1 MNAIMKPFDASRSS
15 SRSRRNAAI
24 TLALLTLGY
33 AGYYLCRSNL
43 SVAQPSIMK
52 DLVAAGLSA
61 NQAKREMGLIVSL
74 GTLAYA
80 IGKFVGGGLGD
91 SLGGRRVFL
100 IGMAG
105 AVAATV
111 AFPLGGSIAVYRS
124 AWVANRLVQ
133 SIGWLGLVK
142 VCGRW
147 FPENRRGRVMAFAS
161 LSFLFGDSIA
171 RRFMGALIEHHFTW
185 RHVFFAAAAVL
196 FVLFLIN
203 YMFLHESPL
212 DTGDVEPSGG
222 VDSVFGAAGDAADP
236 APLGSLLGPLLSSPG
251 FLLVCLV
258 SFGYT
263 LLRETFNSWTPTYFV
278 EAIGLSQA
286 DAANK
291 SALFPLFGGV
301 SVLLAGYLADRVGRA
316 GRASILFAGLVCG
329 GALLLALGRIDF
341 HGSKTAPVALVALVG
356 FTLIGPYSYMA
367 GAIALD
373 FGGKRGA
380 ATASGLIDGFG
391 YLGGILAGETVARI
405 LVGRGWNGAFQT
417 LAAVAWFSAIAAA
430 VLVAV
435 ELARTRRDLPLE
447 AAVADETT

>member
-1 MNAIMKPFDASRSS
+1 MTPTDESRSS

-24 TLALLTLGY
+24 TLALLTFGY

-43 SVAQPSIMK
+43 SVAQPLIMR
-52 DLVAAGLSA
+52 DLVAGGMSA
-61 NQAKREMGLIVSL
+61 DRAKREMGLIVSL

-80 IGKFVGGGLGD
+80 IGKFLGGGLGD
-91 SLGGRRVFL
+91 ALGGRRVFL

-105 AVAATV
+105 AVACTV
-111 AFPLGGSIAVYRS
+111 AFPLGGSIPFHRA
-124 AWVANRLVQ
+124 AWIANRLVQ

-171 RRFMGALIEHHFTW
+171 RRFMGALIEHQFTW
-185 RHVFFAAAAVL
+185 QHVFYAAAGVL
-196 FVLFLIN
+196 FILLIVN
-203 YMFLHESPL
+203 YIFLHESPA
-212 DTGDVEPSGG
+212 DTGDAEPSGG
-222 VDSVFGAAGDAADP
+222 GDSVFGAAGDDAEPAAI
-236 APLGSLLGPLLSSPG
+236 GSLLGPLLRSPG

-278 EAIGLSQA
+278 ESIGLTQA

-291 SALFPLFGGV
+291 SALFPFFGGV
-301 SVLLAGYLADRVGRA
+301 SVLIAGRLADRVGRA
-316 GRASILFAGLVCG
+316 GRASILLAGLVCG
-329 GALLLALGRIDF
+329 GVLLLALGQIDF
-341 HGSKTAPVALVALVG
+341 HGSKTVPVALVAFVG
-356 FTLIGPYSYMA
+356 FVLIGPYSYMA
-367 GAIALD
+367 GTIALD

-391 YLGGILAGETVARI
+391 YLGGILAGETVAQI
-405 LVGRGWNGAFQT
+405 LVGRGWNGAFQA
-417 LAAVAWFSAIAAA
+417 LAAVAWTSAVAAA
-430 VLVAV
+430 ALVAV
-435 ELARTRRDLPLE
+435 EFARMRREIPLKT
-447 AAVADETT
+447 AGADEPAS

>member
-1 MNAIMKPFDASRSS
+1 MKPTDASRSS

-24 TLALLTLGY
+24 TLALLTFGY

-43 SVAQPSIMK
+43 SVAQPLIVGE
-52 DLVAAGLSA
+52 LVAGGMSA
-61 NQAKREMGLIVSL
+61 DQAKREMGSIISL

-80 IGKFVGGGLGD
+80 IGKFLGGGLGD

-105 AVAATV
+105 AIACTI
-111 AFPLGGSIAVYRS
+111 AFPLGGSIPVYRA
-124 AWVANRLVQ
+124 AWIANRLVQ

-171 RRFMGALIEHHFTW
+171 RRFMGELIKHQFTW
-185 RHVFFAAAAVL
+185 KHVFFAAAGVL

-203 YMFLHESPL
+203 YLFLHESPSE
-212 DTGDVEPSGG
+212 TGDVEPSGG
-222 VDSVFGAAGDAADP
+222 VDSVFGVAGNEVDP
-236 APLGSLLGPLLSSPG
+236 ASIGSLLKPLVRSPG

-278 EAIGLSQA
+278 ESVGLSQA
-286 DAANK
+286 EAASQ
-291 SALFPLFGGV
+291 SALFPFFGGV
-301 SVLLAGYLADRVGRA
+301 SVLIAGRLADRIGRA
-316 GRASILFAGLVCG
+316 GRASILLAGLVCG
-329 GALLLALGRIDF
+329 GVLLFALGRIDF
-341 HGSKTAPVALVALVG
+341 HESKTAPVALVALVG
-356 FTLIGPYSYMA
+356 FALIGPYSYMA

-405 LVGRGWNGAFQT
+405 LVGRGWNAAFQT
-417 LAAVAWFSAIAAA
+417 LAAVAWISAGAAA
-430 VLVAV
+430 ALVAV
-435 ELARTRRDLPLE
+435 ESARKRRIIPLE
-447 AAVADETT
+447 AAGADVPAS